1 VANKPLHEQVKRSA
15 RKRKERKTRVEFLS
29 TGCTNLNLAASQK
42 GKRGGW
48 ARGHVVNLV
57 GDGSSGKTLLALE
70 AAAQFFYNVKNV
82 KTKLFPPVKKVVVVY
97 NNAEGVM
104 DFPIEKMYGDEF
116 VEGVEWVQ
124 ESVIQDVGRNLLKR
138 IKAMKDGTA
147 LLYIWDSLDACMSE
161 EAEKR
166 TEEALKKDKKEA
178 ESFNGESQK
187 YMSQVFFK
195 QLAKI
200 GKGKDATIII
210 VSQVRENLNAGM
222 FGKKFRRNGGKALDF
237 YTHQVPWLYTK
248 KKLDRTVKG
257 RKIIYGVRV
266 LAKFE
271 RNKVALPYREAEFVI
286 RFDYGLDDL
295 QSMVDFIYG
304 PNEKAVEYD
313 DETYKSKAALIDY
326 LEENDKE
333 ADLVSDVERN
343 WRDGENAVKTNR
355 KKKYGN

>member
-1 VANKPLHEQVKRSA
+1 MHEQVKRSA
-15 RKRKERKTRVEFLS
+15 RKRKERKTRVEFIP

-48 ARGHVVNLV
+48 ARGRVINLV

-70 AAAQFFYNVKNV
+70 AAAQFHLKIE
-82 KTKLFPPVKKVVVVY
+82 KIKSRLFPPVKKVVIVY

-104 DFPIEKMYGDEF
+104 DFPIEKMYGDDF
-116 VEGVEWVQ
+116 VDDVEWIQ
-124 ESVIQDVGRNLLKR
+124 KSVMQDVGRDILQRVKALK
-138 IKAMKDGTA
+138 KGTA
-147 LLYIWDSLDACMSE
+147 FLYILDSLDACMSE

-166 TEEALKKDKKEA
+166 TEEALKKDKKE
-178 ESFNGESQK
+178 EDSYNGETQK
-187 YMSQVFFK
+187 YLSQVFFK

-200 GKGKDATIII
+200 GAGKDATLIII
-210 VSQVRENLNAGM
+210 SQVRENLNAGM

-248 KKLDRTVKG
+248 EKLFITRNK

-266 LAKFE
+266 IAKFE
-271 RNKVALPYREAEFVI
+271 RNKVALPYRDAEFVI

-295 QSMVDFIYG
+295 QTMVDFLYG
-304 PNEKAVEYD
+304 PKEKAVEFD
-313 DETYKSKAALIDY
+313 GMDFKTKTALIEY
-326 LEENDKE
+326 LEENNRED
-333 ADLVSDVERN
+333 DLISDVERN
-343 WRDGENAVKTNR
+343 WREGENAVKTNR